1 MLTKIFK
8 IIIGFLII
16 ISIQAVSHCIIQ
28 LLKLPLS
35 EAILGLMIFTGLLK
49 LEIINKNYVE
59 DCVNLILNYMPLL
72 FIPLFVGI
80 ISYYSIIE
88 NELLKLALII
98 ILSTIFVLIL
108 TALTVEAIIKYVRLS
123 KFKNKCEV
131 KK

>member
-1 MLTKIFK
+1 MLTKFFK

-80 ISYYSIIE
+80 ISYYNIIE

-108 TALTVEAIIKYVRLS
+108 TALTVEAIIKYVRLP

>member
-80 ISYYSIIE
+80 ISYYNIIE

-108 TALTVEAIIKYVRLS
+108 TALAVEAIIKYIRLS

>member
-35 EAILGLMIFTGLLK
+35 EAILGLIIFTGLLK

-80 ISYYSIIE
+80 ISYYNIIE

-108 TALTVEAIIKYVRLS
+108 TALTVEAIIKYIRLS

>member
-72 FIPLFVGI
+72 FIPLFV
-80 ISYYSIIE
+80 
-88 NELLKLALII
+88 
-98 ILSTIFVLIL
+98 
-108 TALTVEAIIKYVRLS
+108 
-123 KFKNKCEV
+123 
-131 KK
+131 

>member
-80 ISYYSIIE
+80 ISYYNIIE

>member
-1 MLTKIFK
+1 MLTKFFK

-80 ISYYSIIE
+80 ISYYNIIE

-108 TALTVEAIIKYVRLS
+108 TALAVEAIIKYIRLS

>member
-1 MLTKIFK
+1 MLTKFFK

-80 ISYYSIIE
+80 ISYYNIIE

-108 TALTVEAIIKYVRLS
+108 TALTVEAIIKYIRLS

>member
-28 LLKLPLS
+28 FLKLPLS
-35 EAILGLMIFTGLLK
+35 EAILGLIIFTGLLK

-80 ISYYSIIE
+80 ISYYNIIE

-108 TALTVEAIIKYVRLS
+108 TALTVEAIIKYIRLS

>member
-49 LEIINKNYVE
+49 
-59 DCVNLILNYMPLL
+59 
-72 FIPLFVGI
+72 
-80 ISYYSIIE
+80 
-88 NELLKLALII
+88 
-98 ILSTIFVLIL
+98 
-108 TALTVEAIIKYVRLS
+108 
-123 KFKNKCEV
+123 
-131 KK
+131 

>member
-1 MLTKIFK
+1 MLTKFFK

-28 LLKLPLS
+28 LLKLPFS

-80 ISYYSIIE
+80 ISYYNIIE

-108 TALTVEAIIKYVRLS
+108 TALTVEAIIKYIRLS

>member
-16 ISIQAVSHCIIQ
+16 ISIQAFSHCIIQ

-80 ISYYSIIE
+80 ISYYNIIE

>member
-80 ISYYSIIE
+80 ISYYNIIE

-123 KFKNKCEV
+123 KLKKKCEV

>member
-80 ISYYSIIE
+80 ISYYNIIE

-108 TALTVEAIIKYVRLS
+108 TALTVEAIIKYIRLS

>member
-16 ISIQAVSHCIIQ
+16 IIIQAVSHCIIQ
-28 LLKLPLS
+28 LLQLPLS

-80 ISYYSIIE
+80 ISYYNIIE

-98 ILSTIFVLIL
+98 ILSTMFVLIL

-123 KFKNKCEV
+123 KLKNKCEV

>member
-1 MLTKIFK
+1 
-8 IIIGFLII
+8 
-16 ISIQAVSHCIIQ
+16 
-28 LLKLPLS
+28 
-35 EAILGLMIFTGLLK
+35 MIFTGLLK

-80 ISYYSIIE
+80 ISYYNIIE

>member
-1 MLTKIFK
+1 MLTKFFK

-35 EAILGLMIFTGLLK
+35 EAILGLIIFTGLLK

-80 ISYYSIIE
+80 ISYYNIIE

>member
-35 EAILGLMIFTGLLK
+35 EAILGLIIFTGLLK

-80 ISYYSIIE
+80 ISYYNIIE

>member
-1 MLTKIFK
+1 MLTKFFK

-80 ISYYSIIE
+80 ISYYNIIE